1 MDEGPGRVDHHHG
14 FYAAVRFL
22 WEAPQ
27 LTFLQEHELG
37 EGPPRLDM
45 LIVGPGGEA
54 GLKDPV
60 GSFFRGHDIID
71 HKSPEDGQEVLMPA
85 GAQDAPPS
93 RRLMR

>member
-14 FYAAVRFL
+14 FYAATRFL
-22 WEAPQ
+22 WETPQ

-54 GLKDPV
+54 VLTPALGHPTRAR
-60 GSFFRGHDIID
+60 RGA
-71 HKSPEDGQEVLMPA
+71 EGRR
-85 GAQDAPPS
+85 AQRRPPS
-93 RRLMR
+93 HGQRDVV